1 MYHLGALG
9 FYLFWVVAISGA
21 YIYAFYKTGIELS
34 FPSVE
39 YFTNEQWYLGGIMR
53 SLHRY
58 ASDALVLVMV
68 LHLLREYIL
77 GRYRGAR
84 WFAWVT
90 GVILLWMI
98 FAAGINGYWMVWDKL
113 AQYSVVATVEW
124 FDWLPI
130 FSEPLARTF
139 ITYEALNDRFFTLI
153 SFAHVTVPLL
163 ILFLLWIHIMRISY
177 PVVNPRKG
185 LAIGMLLMML
195 ALSMIVPVQSQGV
208 ADVSIEPN
216 KLYIDWFYLWI
227 YPLLGVWTAGQVWAL
242 VLGITL
248 LLCILPWLPSKQVQ
262 IPVAEVSLKDCS
274 GCRLCVADCPYEAV
288 VMQKRTDGM
297 NFAEEA
303 VVIPNRCVSCGICVG
318 ACPSSSPFRGEVQY
332 ISGIEMPSLQMSG
345 LRTALMNCIA
355 MLEGDVRVLV
365 VGCDN
370 AANVEA
376 LRSQSVAV
384 FSLPCIAMLPPS
396 FIEYALREG
405 RVDGVFIT
413 GCRDGDCLHRLG
425 VAWTDERLTA
435 VREPRLRSRV
445 ERVRIK
451 EYWAA
456 SSDLDQLVKELKIFQ
471 MALSVLPQ
479 TR

>member
-1 MYHLGALG
+1 MDTARLDRLTAAMKKDG
-9 FYLFWVVAISGA
+9 FDAIF
-21 YIYAFYKTGIELS
+21 I
-34 FPSVE
+34 
-39 YFTNEQWYLGGIMR
+39 
-53 SLHRY
+53 
-58 ASDALVLVMV
+58 
-68 LHLLREYIL
+68 
-77 GRYRGAR
+77 
-84 WFAWVT
+84 
-90 GVILLWMI
+90 
-98 FAAGINGYWMVWDKL
+98 AAPKN
-113 AQYSVVATVEW
+113 
-124 FDWLPI
+124 
-130 FSEPLARTF
+130 
-139 ITYEALNDRFFTLI
+139 
-153 SFAHVTVPLL
+153 
-163 ILFLLWIHIMRISY
+163 
-177 PVVNPRKG
+177 
-185 LAIGMLLMML
+185 
-195 ALSMIVPVQSQGV
+195 
-208 ADVSIEPN
+208 
-216 KLYIDWFYLWI
+216 
-227 YPLLGVWTAGQVWAL
+227 
-242 VLGITL
+242 
-248 LLCILPWLPSKQVQ
+248 
-262 IPVAEVSLKDCS
+262 
-274 GCRLCVADCPYEAV
+274 
-288 VMQKRTDGM
+288 
-297 NFAEEA
+297 
-303 VVIPNRCVSCGICVG
+303 
-318 ACPSSSPFRGEVQY
+318 VQY

-425 VAWTDERLTA
+425 VAWTDERLAT

-471 MALSVLPQ
+471 MALSALPQ